1 VSEQNLKKLWDAG
14 IPIVMGTDAGNI
26 GTLHGPSVFREMA
39 LMRDAGL
46 TPLQV
51 LRSATTNG
59 ARAMGRTDIGAVAPG
74 KLADLVLL
82 NADPLADVANL
93 SHAER
98 VIKGGVVYEPE
109 KLIDSIR

>member
-1 VSEQNLKKLWDAG
+1 
-14 IPIVMGTDAGNI
+14 
-26 GTLHGPSVFREMA
+26 MA

-59 ARAMGRTDIGAVAPG
+59 AKAMGRDDLGAIAPG

-82 NADPLADVANL
+82 DADPLADVANL
-93 SHAER
+93 SHADR
-98 VIKGGVVYEPE
+98 VIKGGVVYDP
-109 KLIDSIR
+109 KALIDSIR